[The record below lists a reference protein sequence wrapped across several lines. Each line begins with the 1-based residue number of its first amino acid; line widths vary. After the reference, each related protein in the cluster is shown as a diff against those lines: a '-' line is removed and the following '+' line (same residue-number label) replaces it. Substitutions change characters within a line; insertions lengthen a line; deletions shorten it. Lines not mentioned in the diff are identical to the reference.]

1 MPTLSHYDLKAD
13 RGSCQEPKL
22 PTPLLIVDQLAGEEA
37 LLLLSAPHRSSST
50 HDAYLN
56 D

>member
-1 MPTLSHYDLKAD
+1 MYTLSHYDLKAD
-13 RGSCQEPKL
+13 GGSWQEPKL
-22 PTPLLIVDQLAGEEA
+22 PTPLLIVGQLGGEEA

-50 HDAYLN
+50 HNAYLN